1 MTSILQTT
9 SFGKWAIL
17 KGAHWWKIN
26 FFAKIGS
33 KRKIAT
39 WNWSNPRCFPMEKI
53 KALNSHAL
61 AHQCVHYEIITKLEH
76 SHLEKGMAIIRDSH
90 KIERGQIKPCAGP
103 RDCKECQA
111 LSILDV
117 CPYFCVVFFS
127 WNLPP
132 AIDLIQIITREGFF
146 HFFFPLIN
154 SLKNS
159 SVLPNSNPY
168 FYSVLMAWIY
178 SHSSTHLTPD

>member
-17 KGAHWWKIN
+17 KGSHWWKIN
-26 FFAKIGS
+26 FCAKTGC

-39 WNWSNPRCFPMEKI
+39 WNWSNPWRFPMEKI
-53 KALNSHAL
+53 KVLNSHAL
-61 AHQCVHYEIITKLEH
+61 AHQCVHYEIMTKLKH
-76 SHLEKGMAIIRDSH
+76 SHLEKGMVIITDSQ
-90 KIERGQIKPCAGP
+90 KIERGQIKPCAAP

-117 CPYFCVVFFS
+117 CPYFCVAFFS
-127 WNLPP
+127 WNLSPV
-132 AIDLIQIITREGFF
+132 IGLIQIITGKGFG
-146 HFFFPLIN
+146 FFFPLIN
-154 SLKNS
+154 SIKNS